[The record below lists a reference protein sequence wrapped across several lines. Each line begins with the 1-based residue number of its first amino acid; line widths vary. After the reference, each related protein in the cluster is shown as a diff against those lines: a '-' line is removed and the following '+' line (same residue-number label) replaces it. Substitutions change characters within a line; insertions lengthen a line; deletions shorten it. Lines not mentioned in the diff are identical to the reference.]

1 MRYNILVG
9 GEAGQGINTI
19 AELISK
25 VLTNLGYYV
34 FNYND
39 YPSLIR
45 GGHNFN
51 IVAFSNNPIS
61 SFDSKIDILLSID
74 EKTEKIHK
82 KNLNKKAIVI
92 KGKNFEDLEK
102 NKNIAVLGFLFNYL
116 GIEKEKLKNLLEE
129 KFDNKDIIKAG
140 DKGYDFF
147 NLKKRLYLKELK
159 NKINYLDGSKGVA
172 LGAINSDL
180 NYYFAYP
187 MTPAT
192 GVMKELAISE
202 KYEKNSLKVIQPEN
216 EIAVINSGLGAS
228 YAGANVMIGTSGGGF
243 DLMSEG
249 ISLQGMAEVPLVIYL
264 ASRSGPASGVPTYTS
279 QADLDIALR
288 AGHGEFPRIVIA
300 PGDALECIEKTN
312 EAFYLSNK
320 FNCLSIIFSDKLL
333 AESYYSF
340 SEKFP
345 KFKKIKFNRN
355 IPGKENFAVKVS
367 SYESDKKGN
376 TTEKAEIIE
385 KNANFRL
392 EKYNNIKKECEKF
405 EMFKIYGNKKSKN
418 LIIGFGSVKGAIIDS
433 IQNLDCKFLQI
444 LYIKPMSKQIKK
456 ELEKSKN
463 LILVE
468 NNLTGQLGRLIR
480 EKTGIKIPEKS
491 RILKYDARP
500 FFRNE
505 LKKEIKKRLK

>member
-1 MRYNILVG
+1 MRCNILVG

-25 VLTNLGYYV
+25 TLINRGYYV
-34 FNYND
+34 FNYKD

-51 IVAFSNNPIS
+51 IIAFSEKKIS
-61 SFDSKIDILLSID
+61 SCDAEIDILVSID
-74 EKTEKIHK
+74 ENTEKIHK
-82 KNLNKKAIVI
+82 NYLNKKAII
-92 KGKNFEDLEK
+92 IRGKNFEKLKK

-116 GIEKEKLKNLLEE
+116 GIEKKDLFKLLKDKFKN
-129 KFDNKDIIKAG
+129 NTAIKAG
-140 DKGYDFF
+140 EIGYNSF
-147 NLKKRLYLKELK
+147 NLKKRLYLKKLK
-159 NKINYLDGSKGVA
+159 NKINYFDGSKGIA
-172 LGAINSDL
+172 IGASNSNL

-192 GVMKELAISE
+192 GVMKELAIIE
-202 KYEKNSLKVIQPEN
+202 KSKNNLKVIQPEN

-228 YAGANVMIGTSGGGF
+228 YAGANIMIGTSGGGF

-249 ISLQGMAEVPLVIYL
+249 LSLQGMAEIPLVVYL

-279 QADLDIALR
+279 QADLNIALR
-288 AGHGEFPRIVIA
+288 AGHGEFPRLVIA

-320 FNCLSIIFSDKLL
+320 FNCLSILFSDKHL

-340 SEKFP
+340 SEKLP
-345 KFKKIKFNRN
+345 KFKKIKINRE
-355 IPGKENFAVKVS
+355 IPGKNNSVIKVS

-376 TTEKAEIIE
+376 TIE
-385 KNANFRL
+385 NADLIAKNAELRL
-392 EKYNNIKKECEKF
+392 EKYRNIQKECEKF

-418 LIIGFGSVKGAIIDS
+418 LIISFGSTKGAILDAIKD
-433 IQNLDCKFLQI
+433 LDCKFLQI
-444 LYIKPMSKQIKK
+444 LYIKPMSKKIKK
-456 ELEKSKN
+456 EIKSSKN
-463 LILVE
+463 IILIE
-468 NNLTGQLGRLIR
+468 NNLTGQLGRVIK
-480 EKTGIKIPEKS
+480 EKTGVLIKEKS

-500 FFRNE
+500 FFRDE
-505 LKKEIKKRLK
+505 LKKQISKRLK